1 MNPEVSIKFIKKIE
15 KLFEIQQNVELH
27 TGCRISD
34 FVLAVREVP
43 VPLVPPSQNECF
55 AWHRNHLIIFLMMK
69 RSRFHRM
76 TLPSIDKES
85 HCSLKMIQY
94 SIVSSQKK

>member
-34 FVLAVREVP
+34 FDLAVREVP

-55 AWHRNHLIIFLMMK
+55 AWHRIYLVSIESH
-69 RSRFHRM
+69 FHRL
-76 TLPSIDKES
+76 T
-85 HCSLKMIQY
+85 
-94 SIVSSQKK
+94 KKCTAH